1 MEHNILQN
9 NAVDMYEIYYAELG
23 SIPPVERSSCHT
35 VNVYREQGS
44 SRRPIRSLS
53 WQADG
58 ARLASAHADV
68 NFMRNARTPQF
79 SYIWDIGRTKM
90 SQIKYILYFSPIDS
104 IKIIISVSSRK
115 RKRSRVSNN
124 SSTTSTRFAV
134 QPSRSAYSCW
144 WSDEWPS
151 E

>member
-90 SQIKYILYFSPIDS
+90 SQITVFSSIAS

-115 RKRSRVSNN
+115 RKRSRVSYSS
-124 SSTTSTRFAV
+124 SSTSIGFAV